1 MAKKNRNKGRTAIWS
16 VPEKWKNI
24 YFMLFHIQLV
34 LIIIGSAWRYLG
46 TPPRWVTIY
55 AEIVESMPGQIF
67 FGAVIS
73 LTITE
78 IYKMLSDTYERWLKK
93 TMKEKFRKEGR
104 VEERRLWNAWN
115 ARREL
120 AQSEGREFDELPP
133 DRLSN
138 RR

>member
-16 VPEKWKNI
+16 VPENWKSI

-34 LIIIGSAWRYLG
+34 LIIVGSTWRYLG
-46 TPPRWVTIY
+46 TPPGWVTIY

-120 AQSEGREFDELPP
+120 AQSEGREFDEPP
-133 DRLSN
+133 PNELGN
-138 RR
+138 RI